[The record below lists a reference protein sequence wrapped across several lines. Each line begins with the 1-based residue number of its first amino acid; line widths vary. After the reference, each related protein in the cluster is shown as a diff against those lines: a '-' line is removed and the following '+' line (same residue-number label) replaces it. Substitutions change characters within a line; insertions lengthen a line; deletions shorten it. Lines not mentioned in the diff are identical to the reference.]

1 MDKNL
6 MIFLV
11 MVVTISATLIGVVL
25 TSWIRARAGGSTEA
39 GELAERKVEL
49 ISNENADLR
58 DQIGKLA
65 ERLRVLERIATDPA
79 ERTARQIEELR

>member
-1 MDKNL
+1 

-25 TSWIRARAGGSTEA
+25 TSWIRARAGGGTEA